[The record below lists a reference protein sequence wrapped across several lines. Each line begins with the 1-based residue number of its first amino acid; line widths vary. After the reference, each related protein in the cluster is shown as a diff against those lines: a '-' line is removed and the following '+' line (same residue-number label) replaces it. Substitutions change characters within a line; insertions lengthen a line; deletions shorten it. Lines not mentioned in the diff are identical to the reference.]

1 MIAPHT
7 TIPTVHAAIQEPCH
21 MVTTTFACL
30 VTGAG
35 MPIRVNA
42 LDWQPAVASSKPAAM
57 AARGSQ
63 RRARR
68 TRLASGPLP
77 LPPALLGALRFRLT
91 CGLPGGGDS
100 GSTGP
105 AVARPTACRGN
116 SIAQPC
122 GVAGSPR
129 RNWARPLRGD
139 SLRPALVRPRA
150 VARHYDRALAV
161 IRRYPRHR

>member
-7 TIPTVHAAIQEPCH
+7 TIPTAHAAIQDPCH

-30 VTGAG
+30 VIGAG

-42 LDWQPAVASSKPAAM
+42 LDWQPAVASSTAAPI

-68 TRLASGPLP
+68 TRLASGVPP

-91 CGLPGGGDS
+91 YGLPGGV
-100 GSTGP
+100 TP
-105 AVARPTACRGN
+105 APRGRQLLVLQPVVETVSRSPAALPGTPAGIGRARCA
-116 SIAQPC
+116 
-122 GVAGSPR
+122 
-129 RNWARPLRGD
+129 
-139 SLRPALVRPRA
+139 ALTCA
-150 VARHYDRALAV
+150 
-161 IRRYPRHR
+161 